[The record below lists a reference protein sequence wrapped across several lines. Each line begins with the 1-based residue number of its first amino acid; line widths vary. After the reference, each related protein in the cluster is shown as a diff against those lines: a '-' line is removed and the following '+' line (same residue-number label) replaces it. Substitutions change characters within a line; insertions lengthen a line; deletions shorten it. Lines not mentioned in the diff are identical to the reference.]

1 MSVARTAPPVA
12 PAAAPPL
19 YSPAYLRVALG
30 LLCLVYVVNFV
41 DRQILAI
48 LLQSIKQDLGL
59 SDTQLGLLSGTTFG
73 IFYATLGVPIARL
86 ADRFSRKW
94 VMTIC
99 LVLWSGFTALCGVA
113 GGFLTLLAYRT
124 GVGVGEAGGSPPA
137 HSMISDYFPPERRAT
152 ALAVFSLGVPF
163 GILVGFLAGGWLD
176 QALGWRTAFVVV
188 GLPGLLLAVV
198 VALVMR
204 EPPRG
209 HSEGLQATG
218 ASPSALTVIAFLWRS
233 RSFRHLSFASAL
245 YAFVGYSVI
254 TWAPSFLIRSHGMS
268 SGEVGTWLSMIVG
281 IGGGIGNY
289 LGGVLADRWALS
301 DARGRVWVPALAVGV
316 AVPFGLLAFTTES
329 RPAALALLIAPTLLG
344 LMYQA
349 PAFAVTQFLA
359 TPKMRAT
366 AAAVLLFVINII
378 GLALGP
384 WVTGGI
390 SDALAPRYAEH
401 SLAIALALV
410 SCLLAWSSLHFWLSG
425 RSLRDDL
432 AFVRAASEREARGAP
447 AP

>member
-1 MSVARTAPPVA
+1 
-12 PAAAPPL
+12 
-19 YSPAYLRVALG
+19 
-30 LLCLVYVVNFV
+30 
-41 DRQILAI
+41 
-48 LLQSIKQDLGL
+48 
-59 SDTQLGLLSGTTFG
+59 
-73 IFYATLGVPIARL
+73 
-86 ADRFSRKW
+86 
-94 VMTIC
+94 
-99 LVLWSGFTALCGVA
+99 
-113 GGFLTLLAYRT
+113 
-124 GVGVGEAGGSPPA
+124 
-137 HSMISDYFPPERRAT
+137 
-152 ALAVFSLGVPF
+152 
-163 GILVGFLAGGWLD
+163 
-176 QALGWRTAFVVV
+176 
-188 GLPGLLLAVV
+188 
-198 VALVMR
+198 
-204 EPPRG
+204 
-209 HSEGLQATG
+209 
-218 ASPSALTVIAFLWRS
+218 
-233 RSFRHLSFASAL
+233 
-245 YAFVGYSVI
+245 
-254 TWAPSFLIRSHGMS
+254 
-268 SGEVGTWLSMIVG
+268 
-281 IGGGIGNY
+281 
-289 LGGVLADRWALS
+289 VLADRWALS